1 MPGRHSCVGLSSP
14 KKQKAPEAKIRSP
27 SARVQKGKQN
37 LHPERI
43 KKKGFHFS
51 WKPFRNRG
59 GAPGRI
65 RTRDPLVRS
74 QVLYPTELL
83 AHSSNENEI
92 IGELFFL
99 CKSPCKKFVK
109 IRVSTYN
116 WTVFAISMARSR
128 TGLGLSL
135 SHTMVTSMQGSTSVS
150 RKATTASG
158 RSVEKYS
165 GTSATPWPQQA

>member
-1 MPGRHSCVGLSSP
+1 MEKNSRAQYSGLQKCLTGAIVQNT
-14 KKQKAPEAKIRSP
+14 KKR
-27 SARVQKGKQN
+27 
-37 LHPERI
+37 
-43 KKKGFHFS
+43 GFHNI
-51 WKPFRNRG
+51 WKPLWNRG

-92 IGELFFL
+92 ICELFSL
-99 CKSPCKKFVK
+99 CKAPCIKTVK
-109 IRVSTYN
+109 IRVSTYI

-150 RKATTASG
+150 CKATTASG

>member
-1 MPGRHSCVGLSSP
+1 M
-14 KKQKAPEAKIRSP
+14 
-27 SARVQKGKQN
+27 QKGKQN

-83 AHSSNENEI
+83 AHTFPSTII
-92 IGELFFL
+92 IGNF
-99 CKSPCKKFVK
+99 P
-109 IRVSTYN
+109 
-116 WTVFAISMARSR
+116 
-128 TGLGLSL
+128 
-135 SHTMVTSMQGSTSVS
+135 
-150 RKATTASG
+150 
-158 RSVEKYS
+158 
-165 GTSATPWPQQA
+165 